1 MAGANANDTQNERFE
16 QKQVATIAG
25 AHAVHD
31 TYTAFLP
38 PLLPELIAK
47 LSLSKTEAGLLSV
60 FIQIP
65 SLLQP
70 FIGHLADRSGL
81 RLVVILTP
89 AVSGT
94 MMSLLG
100 WAPGYAWLAVLLT
113 IAGLS
118 SAALHA
124 VAPVIAGRYSG
135 RNLGRGMGFWMV
147 GGELG
152 RTLGPLV
159 IVTAVGLLTLE
170 GSAILMLGGFVTSAL
185 LYITLKDLPSRIRPE
200 AASTDWRGALLR
212 MRPLLVPLSVLIT
225 ARAFL
230 IVSLTIYL
238 PTYLTEGGASLWMAG
253 ASLSVLE
260 LAGVAGALAG
270 GSLSDVVGRRWV
282 LLAAM
287 ITAPAFLFL
296 VLDVRGW
303 LLFPVLLVAGF
314 TLLSLGPVIMA
325 IVQESFPENR
335 AFANGVYMAISFLIR
350 SAAAVAVGALG
361 DAFGL
366 RWAFAISA
374 VVMWA
379 GVPLVFLIPRR
390 TAYKG

>member
-1 MAGANANDTQNERFE
+1 MAEDTGSHDETNSRFE
-16 QKQVATIAG
+16 HKQVATVAG

-38 PLLPELIAK
+38 PLLPELINK
-47 LSLSKTEAGLLSV
+47 LALSKTEAGLLSV
-60 FIQIP
+60 FIQAP

-89 AVSGT
+89 AISGT

-135 RNLGRGMGFWMV
+135 QSLGRGMGFWMV

-152 RTLGPLV
+152 RTLGPIV
-159 IVTAVGLLTLE
+159 IVTAVGFLTLK
-170 GSAILMLGGFVTSAL
+170 GSALLMLGGFVTSAL
-185 LYITLKDLPSRIRPE
+185 LYITLKDLPSRIQPGI
-200 AASTDWRGALLR
+200 ASTDWRAALAG
-212 MRPLLVPLSVLIT
+212 MRSLLVPLSVLIA
-225 ARAFL
+225 ARSLL

-238 PTYLTEGGASLWMAG
+238 PLYLTEKGASLWMAG
-253 ASLSVLE
+253 VSLSVLE
-260 LAGVAGALAG
+260 FAGVIGALAG
-270 GSLSDVVGRRWV
+270 GALSDKVGRRWV
-282 LLAAM
+282 LLVAM
-287 ITAPAFLFL
+287 LTAPALLFL
-296 VLDVRGW
+296 VLNLEGW
-303 LLFPVLLVAGF
+303 ILFPILLLTGF
-314 TLLSLGPVIMA
+314 SLLSIGPVIMA

-350 SAAAVAVGALG
+350 SVAAVAIGMLG
-361 DAFGL
+361 DAFDL
-366 RWAFAISA
+366 RWAFSISA

-379 GVPLVFLIPRR
+379 GVPLVFMLPRR
-390 TAYKG
+390 LKS

>member
-1 MAGANANDTQNERFE
+1 
-16 QKQVATIAG
+16 
-25 AHAVHD
+25 
-31 TYTAFLP
+31 
-38 PLLPELIAK
+38 
-47 LSLSKTEAGLLSV
+47 
-60 FIQIP
+60 
-65 SLLQP
+65 
-70 FIGHLADRSGL
+70 
-81 RLVVILTP
+81 
-89 AVSGT
+89 
-94 MMSLLG
+94 
-100 WAPGYAWLAVLLT
+100 
-113 IAGLS
+113 
-118 SAALHA
+118 
-124 VAPVIAGRYSG
+124 
-135 RNLGRGMGFWMV
+135 
-147 GGELG
+147 
-152 RTLGPLV
+152 
-159 IVTAVGLLTLE
+159 
-170 GSAILMLGGFVTSAL
+170 
-185 LYITLKDLPSRIRPE
+185 
-200 AASTDWRGALLR
+200 
-212 MRPLLVPLSVLIT
+212 
-225 ARAFL
+225 
-230 IVSLTIYL
+230 
-238 PTYLTEGGASLWMAG
+238 MAG

-374 VVMWA
+374 VVMWV

>member
-1 MAGANANDTQNERFE
+1 MKAGTNPHDTTNDHFE
-16 QKQVATIAG
+16 HKQVTTIAA

-38 PLLPELIAK
+38 PLLPVLIDK
-47 LSLSKTEAGLLSV
+47 LAMSKTEAGFLSV
-60 FIQIP
+60 FLQAP

-89 AVSGT
+89 AISGA

-135 RNLGRGMGFWMV
+135 QNLGRGMGFWMV

-152 RTLGPLV
+152 RTLGPII
-159 IVTAVGLLTLE
+159 IVTAVGFLTLE
-170 GSAILMLGGFVTSAL
+170 GSALLMLGGFVTSAL
-185 LYITLKDLPSRIRPE
+185 LYVTLKDLPSRIQPGS
-200 AASTDWRGALLR
+200 ASTDWRAALVR

-225 ARAFL
+225 ARSFL

-238 PTYLTEGGASLWMAG
+238 PTFLTERGTSLWMAG
-253 ASLSVLE
+253 VSLSVLE
-260 LAGVAGALAG
+260 LAGVIGALTG
-270 GSLSDVVGRRWV
+270 GSLSDRVGRRWV
-282 LLAAM
+282 LFIAM
-287 ITAPAFLFL
+287 LTAPVFLFL
-296 VLDVRGW
+296 VLNLNGW
-303 LLFPVLLVAGF
+303 ILFPVLLLAGF
-314 TLLSLGPVIMA
+314 TLLSISPVIMA
-325 IVQESFPENR
+325 LVQESFPENR
-335 AFANGVYMAISFLIR
+335 AFANGVYMAVSFLVR
-350 SAAAVAVGALG
+350 SAAAVFVGMLG

-366 RWAFAISA
+366 RWAFSISA
-374 VVMWA
+374 IVMWA
-379 GVPLVFLIPRR
+379 GVPLVFMLPRR
-390 TAYKG
+390 PKA